1 VSDAS
6 LSHKVFASMGHGRC
20 TFKEADLTRAL
31 RAARKAGMNVARAEV
46 DRAGKIILVLK
57 NDGAGASA
65 AGRNEW
71 DDIDGTD

>member
-1 VSDAS
+1 
-6 LSHKVFASMGHGRC
+6 MGHGRC

-31 RAARKAGMNVARAEV
+31 RAAKKAGMNVARAEV

-57 NDGAGASA
+57 NDGGEASTTE
-65 AGRNEW
+65 RNEW